1 MNIKKNLVVFAN
13 CHGEKYLKI
22 LKRDTNIDNLFNIEY
37 YISYQSLDK
46 FDDLKSKFEN
56 ADILI
61 INRIKSYDNF
71 TIENLKK
78 ILKKDCL
85 LIVIPF
91 VRFNGYWM
99 PEKFKKLKFFKSN
112 SVEDFSNIEL
122 KNINSYLEEDLNYDL
137 FIIHYNECLKKL
149 KDIEQYSDIK
159 FYDFFIKNHLKYPFF
174 RDYKHPTANFIDFIS
189 NGIIKLISNKF
200 DLKFTEK
207 ELILKSD
214 IIEYGHFKPIQSNVK
229 NILNIEYDLDKVFIC
244 SRYDY
249 FYNILSYESDDSNNN
264 IIDLDD
270 MMKIF

>member
-1 MNIKKNLVVFAN
+1 MNIKKNLLVFTN
-13 CHGEKYLKI
+13 CHGEKYLEI
-22 LKRDTNIDNLFNIEY
+22 LKRDTNIYDLFNIEY

-46 FDDLKSKFEN
+46 FDNLKSKFEN

-61 INRIKSYDNF
+61 INRIKSYNNF

-78 ILKKDCL
+78 NLKKDCL

-91 VRFNGYWM
+91 ARFNGYWIT
-99 PEKFKKLKFFKSN
+99 EKFKKLKYFKSN
-112 SVEDFSNIEL
+112 SVENFSDIEL
-122 KNINSYLEEDLNYDL
+122 KDINSYLDENLNNDL
-137 FIIHYNECLKKL
+137 FINHYNKCLEKL
-149 KDIEQYSDIK
+149 KDIDNYSDIK

-174 RDYKHPTANFIDFIS
+174 RDYAHPTANFIKFIS

-214 IIEYGHFKPIQSNVK
+214 TIEYGHFKPIQSNVK
-229 NILNIEYDLDKVFIC
+229 KILNIEYNLDKIFIC

-249 FYNILSYESDDSNNN
+249 FYNILSYESDDSNND